1 MPPIIHLIMDE
12 EMPRAQL
19 GLLLQ
24 HLDRKSTRLNS
35 SHRIASRM
43 PSSA

>member
-1 MPPIIHLIMDE
+1 MVPIFVTTSDE

-24 HLDRKSTRLNS
+24 HFSALEDDRE
-35 SHRIASRM
+35 
-43 PSSA
+43 P